1 MNCTTLI
8 NEHYLIL
15 ICYNYKHKL
24 NYLTFGRIR
33 HSKPLMLN
41 NKLGLSL
48 EYTLTK
54 LFSHCMVVVERGS
67 LFLIS
72 QNTARPL

>member
-1 MNCTTLI
+1 MKCLTL
-8 NEHYLIL
+8 
-15 ICYNYKHKL
+15 
-24 NYLTFGRIR
+24 GRMR
-33 HSKPLMLN
+33 HSKPLILN
-41 NKLGLSL
+41 SKLGLSL

-54 LFSHCMVVVERGS
+54 LFSHWIVVVERGN